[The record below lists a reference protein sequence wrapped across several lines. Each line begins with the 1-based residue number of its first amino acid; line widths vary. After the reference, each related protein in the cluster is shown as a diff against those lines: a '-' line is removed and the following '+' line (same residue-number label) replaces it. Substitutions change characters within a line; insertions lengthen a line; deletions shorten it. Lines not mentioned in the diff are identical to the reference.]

1 MREPK
6 VIVCYAA
13 DIVEGIVTFSS
24 KLELITEVQDTATS
38 SIKHKILSFNVLSP
52 VNVDAGTY
60 TFFGLISI
68 TTFSVPAKAVNLNF
82 NNPYSSVVLYINI
95 SS

>member
-38 SIKHKILSFNVLSP
+38 SIKHKILSFNV
-52 VNVDAGTY
+52 
-60 TFFGLISI
+60 I
-68 TTFSVPAKAVNLNF
+68 TVTS
-82 NNPYSSVVLYINI
+82 
-95 SS
+95 